1 MDYAWYL
8 FRFDGRINRA
18 RCWLALLIIICWMI
32 FLSLVLFGVAYLFG
46 ATMPEQF
53 NIGPNGIFALIDPAA
68 WRSLPSANL
77 TNLFVQ
83 TVETPLFLWVYLATS
98 VKRLHDRDKSGWWI
112 IAFIVLPC
120 LYGQFGDRVGD
131 WIGLWGA
138 LLFGLSAFVFSVW
151 GFVEMYCLKGSRK
164 TNRFGPDPLAPR
176 DTRPGWDQQSEIE
189 MVPNK
194 ANADLPKIAFPRGDY
209 FGQTSESNGH

>member
-53 NIGPNGIFALIDPAA
+53 NIGPNGIFVLIDPAA

-77 TNLFVQ
+77 TNLFV
-83 TVETPLFLWVYLATS
+83 
-98 VKRLHDRDKSGWWI
+98 
-112 IAFIVLPC
+112 
-120 LYGQFGDRVGD
+120 
-131 WIGLWGA
+131 
-138 LLFGLSAFVFSVW
+138 
-151 GFVEMYCLKGSRK
+151 
-164 TNRFGPDPLAPR
+164 
-176 DTRPGWDQQSEIE
+176 
-189 MVPNK
+189 
-194 ANADLPKIAFPRGDY
+194 
-209 FGQTSESNGH
+209 